1 MKKILLL
8 SILSL
13 STLLVSCNKEAQS
26 GNLTISGK
34 VEGLKQG
41 TLYIQRIQ
49 DTTMVTLDSII
60 IKGNSEFQT
69 SLQIEDPEM
78 FFLSLNRGTTASQD
92 NQLMFFAEP
101 GKIHIETSLKNFYAD
116 AKISGS
122 KNQNVYEDYLK
133 TRALI
138 TDKQNEIL
146 IAILNAEK
154 EGKLA
159 QKDSLLNLS
168 TKISGKRYLNAVNF
182 AITHA
187 DSDVASYIALSE
199 IYDRPIKY
207 LDTIQNSLKDG
218 AADRK
223 YGKALKEFIK
233 ERKEGEKATDN

>member
-1 MKKILLL
+1 MKKTLLL

-13 STLLVSCNKEAQS
+13 STLLVSCNKEPQS

-101 GKIHIETSLKNFYAD
+101 GKIHIETSLKNFYSD

-122 KNQNVYEDYLK
+122 KNQVVYEDYLK
-133 TRALI
+133 TRAII

-154 EGKLA
+154 EGKA
-159 QKDSLLNLS
+159 QQKDSLLTLS
-168 TKISGKRYLNAVNF
+168 TKINGRRYLNAVNF
-182 AITHA
+182 AITHG
-187 DSDVASYIALSE
+187 DSDVAAYIALSE

-223 YGKALKEFIK
+223 YGKALKEFIS
-233 ERKEGEKATDN
+233 ERKQTDKVSSN